1 MLIFNY
7 IFLSVFNPDY
17 FEKQHVSF
25 YIIFPP
31 KTKKRKKKT
40 LKITEVNKKI
50 KIEMSEFSFAGK

>member
-1 MLIFNY
+1 MLISNY

-31 KTKKRKKKT
+31 KTKKKT